1 MKGSKMSGSKGA
13 PAPKVKTNWKD
24 RISQNDYDALKETFD
39 LFDADGGGTI
49 DPEEIEK
56 VLEELGLKG
65 RSAVVLEMITGL
77 RGLNR
82 PIKFDEFL
90 EIVASKAGD
99 CKSREGLAKVFEL
112 WDKEGNGVIDFDAF
126 KRIARELGETMNDDE
141 ITEMMHNAFIINCT
155 ESHDAFSFDDFYNI
169 VTKKA
174 QWSLKHIL

>member
-1 MKGSKMSGSKGA
+1 MKNSKLATSQKGA
-13 PAPKVKTNWKD
+13 PAAKPKTSWKD
-24 RISQNDYDALKETFD
+24 RISANDYEELKATFE

-65 RSAVVLEMITGL
+65 RSSTVFEMIAGFRDL
-77 RGLNR
+77 KR

-99 CKSREGLAKVFEL
+99 CKSREGLQKVFEL
-112 WDKEGNGVIDFDAF
+112 WDHEGHGQIDFECF

-141 ITEMMHNAFIINCT
+141 ITEMMHNAYIINGT
-155 ESHDAFSFDDFYNI
+155 DSHDTFSFEDFYNI
-169 VTKKA
+169 VTKKH
-174 QWSLKHIL
+174 Q